1 MLTETQLLNH
11 IYQTAQMGVEGIDT
25 VLRYAKN
32 PRLTDALTAQRT
44 EYEKLQNSADDML
57 HARGEPS
64 KGISPVAR
72 LSSEAMST
80 MKAMTDRSSTNI
92 AEMMIQGSTMGV
104 TKSLRTIRDTD
115 LKDERVRD
123 LADKLLHTEQ
133 SNIEEMKKFL

>member
-32 PRLTDALTAQRT
+32 PRLIDSLTAQRT
-44 EYEKLQNSADDML
+44 EYEKLQSSADSML

-104 TKSLRTIRDTD
+104 TKSLRTIRDCD
-115 LKDERVRD
+115 LHDGEVRA
-123 LADKLLHTEQ
+123 LADKLLRTEQ

>member
-11 IYQTAQMGVEGIDT
+11 IYQTAEMGVEGIDT
-25 VLRYAKN
+25 VLRYAQN
-32 PRLTDALTAQRT
+32 PRLIDALTAQRT
-44 EYEKLQNSADDML
+44 EYEKLQSSAGSML

-80 MKAMTDRSSTNI
+80 MKAMTDRSATNI
-92 AEMMIQGSTMGV
+92 AEMMIQGSTTGV
-104 TKSLRTIRDTD
+104 TKSLRTIRDCD
-115 LKDERVRD
+115 LRDGEVRD
-123 LADKLLHTEQ
+123 LADKLLYTEQ